1 MRSLRRRHHRTL
13 AQTTT
18 EYMLVI
24 SVICVAVYFTVTNA
38 MYPVLEDGSAK
49 FKQNQM
55 KTSKDGFVGQGYK
68 GGERR

>member
-1 MRSLRRRHHRTL
+1 MRSLRRRSR

-18 EYMLVI
+18 EYMMVI
-24 SVICVAVYFTVTNA
+24 SVICVALYFTVTKA

-49 FKQNQM
+49 FRTNQE
-55 KTSKDGFVGQGYK
+55 KVSKDGFVGTGHR